1 VPAIKIAHEL
11 GALRKELTKTRRTI
25 IPKAAA
31 RALNRTGQQV
41 QSAATKRVAKDMG
54 IKQKDAKPAIKRSKA
69 TVLVKFVEITA
80 RGRPLNLMRFGA
92 RQTKKG
98 VSAKPWGK
106 RRIFKGAWIGNDGR
120 TVFKRV
126 GKSRQP
132 IRGVYGPGIA
142 KSFED
147 ARPAAFK
154 VFRDR
159 WPVNFRDAMRSLMI
173 KNKHLG
179 HKGR

>member
-1 VPAIKIAHEL
+1 MPKITISHEL
-11 GALRKELTKTRRTI
+11 KALQKELTKTKRTI
-25 IPKAAA
+25 IPKAVQ

-41 QSAATKRVAKDMG
+41 QSSATRQVAKDMG
-54 IKQKDAKPAIKRSKA
+54 IKQKDAKPAIKRSRA
-69 TVLVKFVEITA
+69 TKLIQKVEITA

-98 VSAKPWGK
+98 VSARPWGK
-106 RRIFKGAWIGNDGR
+106 RRIFKGAWIGNDNR

-132 IRGVYGPGIA
+132 IRGMYGPGIA
-142 KSFED
+142 KSFDE

-154 VFRDR
+154 VFRER
-159 WPVNFRDAMRSLMI
+159 WPINFSDAMRSLTI

-179 HKGR
+179 YRKR